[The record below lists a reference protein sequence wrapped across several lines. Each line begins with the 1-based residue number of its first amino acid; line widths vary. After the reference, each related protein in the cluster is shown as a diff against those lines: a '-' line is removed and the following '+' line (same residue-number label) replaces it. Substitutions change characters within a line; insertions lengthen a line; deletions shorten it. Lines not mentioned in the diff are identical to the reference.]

1 MSVFDDIQKAIR
13 AARYRITIHATREMD
28 NDKLFETD
36 IIAVSLAGEAIEEH
50 VRFQPGVVVLGR
62 LPSGAP
68 VHAVWAYSNAR
79 DYAVLKTAY
88 RPDPA
93 KWSADFRQRVKP

>member
-1 MSVFDDIQKAIR
+1 MAHDA
-13 AARYRITIHATREMD
+13 
-28 NDKLFETD
+28 LFETD
-36 IIAVSLAGEAIEEH
+36 VIPETLAGEAIEEH

-68 VHAVWAYSNAR
+68 VHAVWAYSSAR

-93 KWSADFRQRVKP
+93 KWSADFRKRVRP